1 MRAFRLAYDGTRF
14 RGFQRQPHGDTV
26 EDDLFAAL
34 RALDVFSGEK
44 PDGYAAAGRT
54 DAGVSAR
61 AQTVGFESP
70 EWLTP
75 RALNPELPEA
85 VRAWAFAD
93 APDGFHATHHAQYRE
108 YVYHLHAPE
117 LDDDRARAA
126 ARRLAGA
133 HDFHNL
139 TTDAKNTERDVSLSL
154 SRDGDYL
161 VFTVRAGGF
170 PRGLV
175 RRLVALVRDVA
186 AGGSFDR
193 VDRVLSSE
201 PLDGP
206 LGVPPAPAHPLA
218 LADVGYDLDFTVD
231 DRAAVDCRETFASL
245 AVERRTR
252 ARVADSLYSQ

>member
-1 MRAFRLAYDGTRF
+1 MRAFRLAYDGTRY

-26 EDDLFAAL
+26 EDAIFRAL
-34 RALDVFSGEK
+34 RALDVFEDEK
-44 PDGYAAAGRT
+44 PEGYAAAGRT

-75 RALNPELPEA
+75 RALNAELPDA

-93 APDGFHATHHAQYRE
+93 APDGFHATHHARYRE
-108 YVYHLHAPE
+108 YVYHLHAPA
-117 LDDDRARAA
+117 LDDERAREA
-126 ARRLAGA
+126 ARLLAGE

-139 TTDAKNTERDVSLSL
+139 TSDSKNTERDVSLSL
-154 SRDGDYL
+154 SRDDDYL

-175 RRLVALVRDVA
+175 RRLAALVRDVG
-186 AGGSFDR
+186 AGGSLDR
-193 VDRVLSSE
+193 VERVLSPE

-206 LGVPPAPAHPLA
+206 LGVPPAPAHPLV
-218 LADVGYDLDFTVD
+218 LADVGYDLDFSRD
-231 DRAAVDCRETFASL
+231 DRALADCRETFASL

-252 ARVADSLYSQ
+252 ARVADALYPQ

>member
-14 RGFQRQPHGDTV
+14 RGFQRQPHGETV
-26 EDDLFAAL
+26 EDELFGAL
-34 RALDVFSGEK
+34 RELDVLEGEK
-44 PDGYAAAGRT
+44 PTGYAAAGRT

-61 AQTVGFESP
+61 AQTVAFESP

-75 RALNPELPEA
+75 RALNAELPA
-85 VRAWAFAD
+85 SVRSWAFAA
-93 APDGFHATHHAQYRE
+93 APDGFHATHHVQYRE

-117 LDDDRARAA
+117 LDDERAREA
-126 ARRLAGA
+126 ARQLTGE

-139 TTDAKNTERDVSLSL
+139 TTDTENTERNLSLSL
-154 SRDGDYL
+154 SREDDYL

-175 RRLVALVRDVA
+175 RRIVALVRDVA
-186 AGGSFDR
+186 GGDSDAR
-193 VDRVLSSE
+193 IDRVLSPE

-206 LGVPPAPAHPLA
+206 LGVPAAPAHPLV
-218 LADVGYDLDFTVD
+218 LADVGYDLDFVLD
-231 DRAAVDCRETFASL
+231 DRAAADCRKTFESI

-252 ARVADSLYSQ
+252 SRVADALYSQ

>member
-1 MRAFRLAYDGTRF
+1 MRAFRLAYDGTRY

-26 EDDLFAAL
+26 EDELFAAL
-34 RALDVFSGEK
+34 RALDAFSGEK
-44 PDGYAAAGRT
+44 PEGYAAAGRT

-75 RALNPELPEA
+75 RALNAELPDS

-108 YVYHLHAPE
+108 YVYHLHAPAV
-117 LDDDRARAA
+117 DDDRAREA
-126 ARRLAGA
+126 ARRLSGL

-139 TTDAKNTERDVSLSL
+139 TTDSKNTERDVSLSL
-154 SRDGDYL
+154 ERENEYL
-161 VFTVRAGGF
+161 VVTARAGGF

-175 RRLVALVRDVA
+175 RRLVALLRDIA

-193 VDRVLSSE
+193 LSRVLSPE

-206 LGVPPAPAHPLA
+206 LGVPAAPAHPLV
-218 LADVGYDLDFTVD
+218 LADVGYDLDFEVD
-231 DRAAVDCRETFASL
+231 DRAAANCREVFESL

>member
-26 EDDLFAAL
+26 EDELFRAL
-34 RALDVFSGEK
+34 RALDVFEGEK
-44 PDGYAAAGRT
+44 PNGYAAAGRT

-61 AQTVGFESP
+61 AQTVGFETP

-75 RALNPELPEA
+75 RALNPELPA
-85 VRAWAFAD
+85 HVRAWAFAD
-93 APDGFHATHHAQYRE
+93 APDGFHATHHARYRE
-108 YVYHLHAPE
+108 YVYHLYAPD
-117 LDDDRARAA
+117 LDDERAREA
-126 ARRLAGA
+126 ARRLAGE

-139 TTDAKNTERDVSLSL
+139 TTDSENTERDLSLSL
-154 SRDGDYL
+154 DRDDDYL
-161 VFTVRAGGF
+161 VVTVRAGGF

-186 AGGSFDR
+186 AGGSDAR
-193 VDRVLSSE
+193 IDRVLSPE

-206 LGVPPAPAHPLA
+206 LGVPAAPAHPLV
-218 LADVGYDLDFTVD
+218 LADVGYDLDFAVD
-231 DRAAVDCRETFASL
+231 DRAAADCRETFGSL

-252 ARVADSLYSQ
+252 SRVADALYPQ